1 MADFKYV
8 SANSL
13 KVGSLVDI
21 EGFPCKITS
30 LDHSKPGKHG
40 SAKIRI
46 VGVDVFTD
54 RKYNLLLSGGDEAK
68 SPIIERGNAQVVAD
82 LGDSYQIM
90 DLQSYET
97 KDAPKPKEDE
107 IISKITNGCEVE
119 YLIDEDKVRIIRV
132 K

>member
-13 KVGSLVDI
+13 KVGNLVDI

-40 SAKIRI
+40 AAKIRI

-68 SPIIERGNAQVVAD
+68 TPIIERGNAQVVAD
-82 LGDSYQIM
+82 LGDTFQIM

-97 KDAPKPKEDE
+97 KEAPKPKEDE

>member
-1 MADFKYV
+1 MADFKYI
-8 SANSL
+8 SANSF
-13 KVGSLVDI
+13 KVGNLIDI

-40 SAKIRI
+40 AAKIRI

-68 SPIIERGNAQVVAD
+68 SPIIDRGNAQVVAD
-82 LGDSYQIM
+82 LGATYQLM
-90 DLQSYET
+90 DLTSYDTFES
-97 KDAPKPKEDE
+97 PKPKEE
-107 IISKITNGCEVE
+107 ELNSKITNGCEVE
-119 YLIDEDKVRIIRV
+119 YLRDEDKVKILRI